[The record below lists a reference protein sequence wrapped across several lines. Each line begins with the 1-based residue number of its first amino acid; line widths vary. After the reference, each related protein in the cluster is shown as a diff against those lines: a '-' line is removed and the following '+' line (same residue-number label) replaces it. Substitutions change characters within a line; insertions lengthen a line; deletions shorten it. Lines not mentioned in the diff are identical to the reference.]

1 MSKKR
6 RQSASDRSAPP
17 KESARDRGPAPAGSA
32 NLARETNQAEDAV
45 AGAPSRSWPAQLWHN
60 TKEFSGAAGDASLLW
75 PRWFVLRGVGIIFVL
90 AFLCIVVEGQALAGP
105 NGISPV
111 ALYLKHLRGVI
122 PGFFSGFVSAPSFF
136 WLGAGAGMIGA
147 VAWLGFLSAVA
158 LVFNLW
164 PRLTLFLCWS
174 SFLSFVAT
182 WAEFTPSQQD
192 ALLLEAAL
200 LSIAFAPPGIRPG
213 LGAAHPPRPVAV
225 FMMRWLLLRVMLLS
239 GLVKVLSDGPEWR
252 NFTAMD
258 VMYETSP
265 SPTVAGYWVH
275 QLPHAYHVFEIWF
288 TYAAELLAPLLAL
301 LGGRRGRWLAFG
313 LWSMLQIGIQ
323 LTTNFGW
330 LNTAAFAL
338 GFLLLDDQM
347 LAAAARRLRWPAVRD
362 FFPARPA
369 PVAPGAIA
377 PWCLHGLR
385 AALGLHFAL
394 TLYYF
399 ADACG
404 GPFQNPPAVVRL
416 FEEFRSANAYKLYAH
431 FERAHFQ
438 IDFEG
443 SNDGGRTWRT
453 YRLRHLPQMAE
464 SRPEFIAPYFPR
476 FDHTLHAVSLKA
488 PGPSIVAPTAAH
500 LLALNP
506 RVLALFE
513 RDPFT
518 DRPPTVIRMRRYRS
532 TFTDAATLGRTGRY
546 WTKEYASDYQP
557 ALFIDEKGNIA
568 QFDLSPAEAELRAG
582 NFRAAYA
589 EFERQYR
596 LGNLEAGFSLADMM
610 ARGLPVPVQPDRVFA
625 LYSELAGGG
634 ELRGM
639 HNVAVCYENGIG
651 VAPDLAKASEFY
663 RRAAELG
670 HFASLHTLGRL
681 AAEDRL
687 TPRSDALGL
696 ASLAIAASRAADD
709 EAALAFVRANQPAL
723 VAKLKARMS
732 ARELAEAKA
741 LAAARRAAL
750 P

>member
-6 RQSASDRSAPP
+6 RQPASDRSASP
-17 KESARDRGPAPAGSA
+17 KESARDSKPAPAVTA
-32 NLARETNQAEDAV
+32 DFAREAKRTEGAVGDAP
-45 AGAPSRSWPAQLWHN
+45 ARSWSARIWRN
-60 TKEFSGAAGDASLLW
+60 TTEFSGAAGDASLLW
-75 PRWFVLRGVGIIFVL
+75 PRWFVLRGVGLIFVF
-90 AFLCIVVEGQALAGP
+90 AFLGIIVEGQALAGP
-105 NGISPV
+105 NGISPAV
-111 ALYLKHLRGVI
+111 LYLKHLRSVV
-122 PGFFSGFVSAPSFF
+122 PGFFTGFVNAPSFF
-136 WLGAGAGMIGA
+136 WLDAGAGAIAA
-147 VAWLGFLSAVA
+147 VAWFGFASAVA
-158 LVFNLW
+158 LVVNLW
-164 PRLTLFLCWS
+164 PRLTLFVCWTC
-174 SFLSFVAT
+174 FLSFVAT

-200 LSIAFAPPGIRPG
+200 LSIPFAPPGIRPG

-239 GLVKVLSDGPEWR
+239 GLVKVLSDGPLWR

-301 LGGRRGRWLAFG
+301 FGGRRGRWLAFG
-313 LWSMLQIGIQ
+313 LWTMLQVGIQ

-330 LNTAAFAL
+330 LNAAAFAL
-338 GFLLLDDQM
+338 GLLLLDDPM
-347 LAAAARRLRWPAVRD
+347 LASAARRLRWATLRD
-362 FFPARPA
+362 FFAARAA
-369 PVAPGAIA
+369 PRSAGAIS
-377 PWCLHGLR
+377 PWRLHGLR

-404 GPFQNPPAVVRL
+404 GPFENPPGPVRL
-416 FEEFRSANAYKLYAH
+416 FEAFRSANGYQLYAH
-431 FERAHFQ
+431 FEQAHFQ
-438 IDFEG
+438 IDLEG

-453 YRLRHLPQMAE
+453 YPLRHLPQMRE
-464 SRPEFIAPYFPR
+464 SRPEFTAPYFPR
-476 FDHTLHAVSLKA
+476 FDSALHLASLRGPK
-488 PGPSIVAPTAAH
+488 PSIIAPTAAH

-506 RVLALFE
+506 QVLALFE
-513 RDPFT
+513 RDPFA
-518 DRPPTVIRMRRYRS
+518 DRPPTVIRMRRYRF
-532 TFTDAATLGRTGRY
+532 TFTDPATLRHTGRY
-546 WTKEYASDYQP
+546 WIKEFAGDYQP
-557 ALFIDEKGNIA
+557 AMFIDEKGNIA
-568 QFDLSPAEAELRAG
+568 QFDLGPADAALRSG
-582 NFRAAYA
+582 NHGAAYA
-589 EFERQYR
+589 EYERQYR
-596 LGNLEAGFSLADMM
+596 LGHLEAGFRLADLMS
-610 ARGLPVPVQPDRVFA
+610 RGLGVPVQPERVFA
-625 LYSELAGGG
+625 LYSDLADRSEVKGI
-634 ELRGM
+634 
-639 HNVAVCYENGIG
+639 HNVAVCYEHGIG
-651 VAPDLAKASEFY
+651 VAPDMAKACEFY

-687 TPRSDALGL
+687 TPRNDALGL
-696 ASLAIAASRAADD
+696 AALAIAAGRAADD

-723 VAKLKARMS
+723 VAKLRARMS